1 VIRGGATTP
10 PNQDFIKNKKHRF
23 STAARTVTTY
33 DISFLRSICETFRL
47 LLYRSDMIWGE

>member
-1 VIRGGATTP
+1 MIRGGATTP